1 MGAPEWSMVG
11 TAIARM
17 AQYYGVPCR
26 IGAGV
31 SDSKAPDAQ
40 AGYEFSFNVLPIALS
55 GANMIFGAGGLE
67 TGLTFDYAKL
77 VMDHECITNILK
89 LISGVKVDSESMVL
103 NLIDEIGPGGSY
115 LTHAHTFQHTR
126 SQSQAVIF
134 DRKTRAQWV
143 QSSNGKD
150 LTEMAYEK
158 ARQIIE
164 NHKTVAL
171 RAGAKEIIKDLLEEF
186 EADVTEKN
194 GGNNES

>member
-1 MGAPEWSMVG
+1 
-11 TAIARM
+11 
-17 AQYYGVPCR
+17 
-26 IGAGV
+26 
-31 SDSKAPDAQ
+31 
-40 AGYEFSFNVLPIALS
+40 
-55 GANMIFGAGGLE
+55 
-67 TGLTFDYAKL
+67 
-77 VMDHECITNILK
+77 
-89 LISGVKVDSESMVL
+89 
-103 NLIDEIGPGGSY
+103 GSY

-171 RAGAKEIIKDLLEEF
+171 RAGAKGIIKDLLEEF
-186 EADVTEKN
+186 EADVAGKN